1 MRFLA
6 DENFPGEA
14 VTALRSAGH
23 DILWVSETASGASD
37 ARVLE
42 IAVAEA
48 RILLT
53 FDKDFGELAWRKG
66 HSACCGI
73 ILFRLPTPPA
83 QSIGA
88 MLVARIEER
97 DDWVDHFSVIEP
109 GRVRMRAMRT

>member
-37 ARVLE
+37 ARVQEL
-42 IAVAEA
+42 AVAGA

-66 HSACCGI
+66 HSAVAG
-73 ILFRLPTPPA
+73 LFFSACRRR
-83 QSIGA
+83 QRNRS
-88 MLVARIEER
+88 ARRCSLE
-97 DDWVDHFSVIEP
+97 
-109 GRVRMRAMRT
+109 